1 MASVMP
7 AGACTGTVPL
17 SAVVLLDRTQVGNLW
32 NRSIVLGRV
41 HRAAVQHAPYLISF
55 PKTRQWLSA
64 LLGDGRA
71 QHLDRLFWQLR
82 NDSRQKQFFS
92 QLAP

>member
-1 MASVMP
+1 MPLMAERAAGGRRSALHWGQSMASVMP

-41 HRAAVQHAPYLISF
+41 LRAAVQHAPYLISF

-64 LLGDGRA
+64 LLGRA
-71 QHLDRLFWQLR
+71 HSTF
-82 NDSRQKQFFS
+82 
-92 QLAP
+92 